1 MVEVP
6 PNPLV
11 VVRVEVGERS
21 GAQVG
26 TAVRRLQCVA
36 ASNSHIPEHYPSR
49 CLFLPLD
56 VESTWKEIPSD
67 NARHHSRKKNCIRDL
82 QSSKENFSAVFLCSI
97 SGNTCSLRYFSLCL
111 RFSQP

>member
-6 PNPLV
+6 SNPLV
-11 VVRVEVGERS
+11 VVRIEVGERS

-56 VESTWKEIPSD
+56 VESTWNEIPSD
-67 NARHHSRKKNCIRDL
+67 NGRH
-82 QSSKENFSAVFLCSI
+82 QSSSRLRGRKTAFVTYNLQKKIFPLCFCVASVE
-97 SGNTCSLRYFSLCL
+97 TLVL
-111 RFSQP
+111 